1 MSSSVQFPKSVHG
14 FILFLG
20 QFTTTLVLCTIE
32 AKLVSKLHIRCI
44 RRYSRYLAD
53 TDIHGYYSSSL
64 VSWFAGGVCV
74 CDVEGWSYGAH
85 RLMLLRLVQIIQVSV
100 QLCERL

>member
-1 MSSSVQFPKSVHG
+1 MLSLPVSVRELQFKELPLYGVTEVIKSFGMEKLKTVFSDLLAFPKSVHG

-53 TDIHGYYSSSL
+53 TDIHG
-64 VSWFAGGVCV
+64 
-74 CDVEGWSYGAH
+74 
-85 RLMLLRLVQIIQVSV
+85 
-100 QLCERL
+100 